1 MAAEAVAKVGG
12 PTYIHS
18 TSSTSGAPQ
27 TIVIDSR
34 GSTAT
39 VYHDKSSSQPL
50 THLPL
55 SATVPDLLTPPP
67 VSPVMRIQN
76 PYYNY
81 TYAAENTAN
90 AGMCAHRQNQPI
102 GYPTACSSY
111 PCGSQNFTPPNRCA
125 TAAYLNHSGTT
136 HAGSFRPTAFGS
148 HGLLTLNPRFPGVP
162 MMPGSYH
169 STSQQQQPQQPQP
182 ASLRSLPLS
191 PPSSADAAF
200 TVNPGG
206 FHVPVLR
213 TALLAANPYFP
224 SGITPN
230 VTFHSTYE
238 RNSRPPYSYSAL
250 IAMAI
255 LSSSKKMLILPDIY
269 NFISEKFPF
278 YRKDDKKWKNSIRH
292 NLSLNKCFQKAPRE
306 DGAHGKGNF
315 WIINPDCDH
324 ILENGNFRSPAG
336 RRKAKPKLKVI
347 RGDEGRKGED
357 QSPPET
363 DTEGVPSSNS
373 QEASIVSVVIS
384 EADNQPET
392 TTSDQDNDDTSNT
405 SVEDQKEGG
414 VRSDSNTQVLTSSD
428 TYVCPIEYYQESRSG
443 QERST
448 YVIEHLPADPD
459 DVKFTV
465 DRLLS

>member
-39 VYHDKSSSQPL
+39 VYRDKSSSQPL

-90 AGMCAHRQNQPI
+90 AGMCAHSQNQPI

-278 YRKDDKKWKNSIRH
+278 YRKNDKKWKNSIRH

-414 VRSDSNTQVLTSSD
+414 VHSDSNTQVLTSSD
-428 TYVCPIEYYQESRSG
+428 TDVCPIEYYQESGSG

-448 YVIEHLPADPD
+448 YVIEHLPADPH

>member
-1 MAAEAVAKVGG
+1 MAAEAAAKVGG
-12 PTYIHS
+12 PTCIHS
-18 TSSTSGAPQ
+18 TSSTSRPPE

-34 GSTAT
+34 GSTST
-39 VYHDKSSSQPL
+39 VYHDKSPSQPL

-55 SATVPDLLTPPP
+55 SATIPDLLTPPP
-67 VSPVMRIQN
+67 VSPVMCIQN

-81 TYAAENTAN
+81 TYAAENTPN
-90 AGMCAHRQNQPI
+90 AGMCVHSQHQPI
-102 GYPTACSSY
+102 GSPTACYSY
-111 PCGSQNFTPPNRCA
+111 PCGSQNFTPSNRCA
-125 TAAYLNHSGTT
+125 TAAYLNHSGST
-136 HAGSFRPTAFGS
+136 HTGSFRPTAFGS

-200 TVNPGG
+200 AVNPGG

-213 TALLAANPYFP
+213 TTLLAANPYFP

-238 RNSRPPYSYSAL
+238 SNSRPPYSYSAL

-255 LSSSKKMLILPDIY
+255 LSSSKKMLTLPDIY
-269 NFISEKFPF
+269 DFISDKFPF

-306 DGAHGKGNF
+306 DGVHGKGNF

-336 RRKAKPKLKVI
+336 RRKARPKLKVV
-347 RGDEGRKGED
+347 RGDGARKGED
-357 QSPPET
+357 PSPPET
-363 DTEGVPSSNS
+363 DTEGLPSCNS
-373 QEASIVSVVIS
+373 QEASIVSVVIPGTD
-384 EADNQPET
+384 EPTA
-392 TTSDQDNDDTSNT
+392 SDQNHDDTSNT
-405 SVEDQKEGG
+405 SVEDQEEEGMC
-414 VRSDSNTQVLTSSD
+414 SDSNTQVVTSSD
-428 TYVCPIEYYQESRSG
+428 TDVCPTEYYQESESG